1 MRLHAVLGL
10 QDVGVDGALCQEAD
24 LVADLAGLFL
34 EHTDELGADDLALGL
49 GLLDV
54 DELAQEAVGGIH
66 VDQVRV
72 QLVLEHVDDLLAFAL
87 AHEAVVHVHADELL
101 ADGLDEQRCDDGAVN
116 AAGKGQQ
123 DLLVADLLA
132 DCGNLLVDEGL
143 GEFGG
148 GDAHH
153 VVGTLVRIHAELLL
167 VRGYALPCAA
177 HES

>member
-1 MRLHAVLGL
+1 MVPCARKLTSLPTLRASSSNTRMNSAPMILR
-10 QDVGVDGALCQEAD
+10 
-24 LVADLAGLFL
+24 F
-34 EHTDELGADDLALGL
+34 GL

-72 QLVLEHVDDLLAFAL
+72 QLVFEHVDDLLAFTL
-87 AHEAVVHVHADELL
+87 AHEAVVHVHADKLL

-153 VVGTLVRIHAELLL
+153 VVGTLVRIPCRAPFGSR
-167 VRGYALPCAA
+167 VCAA
-177 HES
+177 VRST

>member
-1 MRLHAVLGL
+1 MPL
-10 QDVGVDGALCQEAD
+10 Q
-24 LVADLAGLFL
+24 LAGLLL
-34 EHTDELGADDLALGL
+34 EHTDELGADDLALLSPGSL
-49 GLLDV
+49 TPASLSRKRSMRIHIDQV
-54 DELAQEAVGGIH
+54 GIH
-66 VDQVRV
+66 
-72 QLVLEHVDDLLAFAL
+72 LVAEHVDDLLGLAL
-87 AHEAVVHVHADELL
+87 AQQAVVHVHAGELF
-101 ADGLDEQRCDDGAVN
+101 ADGLDEQRGHHGGVH
-116 AAGKGQQ
+116 AARQGQQ
-123 DLLVADLLA
+123 HLLVADLLA